1 LFLLALFLLALFL
14 LALFLLALFLLALFL
29 LALLFLLFFLPL
41 PSPEELLFDFDDD
54 GDESDDESEDDSD
67 DVSDDVSDDESDDDS
82 DDAGLLLPLPLPE
95 GLLLPLPLPEGLLL
109 PLPLPLLAELFFVFP
124 SPAATPP
131 LDEPAGH
138 ASLLKP
144 AAARAPV
151 NPRYL
156 FKTRNQY
163 KYAACRLGSGVHT
176 SPPRWKQ

>member
-1 LFLLALFLLALFL
+1 MFCMDGVHRRYTFHGGEYASAPPPLSWRKITAGGGGARLRLFSALPLLGRLFLT
-14 LALFLLALFLLALFL
+14 
-29 LALLFLLFFLPL
+29 LPL
-41 PSPEELLFDFDDD
+41 PEELLLDFDDD
-54 GDESDDESEDDSD
+54 GDESDDESDDDS
-67 DVSDDVSDDESDDDS
+67 DS

-156 FKTRNQY
+156 FKT
-163 KYAACRLGSGVHT
+163 
-176 SPPRWKQ
+176 